1 MGDENNPPNKCDY
14 IEEDSLLAVDDL
26 SINFE
31 SSSPTSKL
39 IFWHSNCSA
48 HGLEGG

>member
-1 MGDENNPPNKCDY
+1 MRTLPINVN
-14 IEEDSLLAVDDL
+14 IEEDSLVAVDDL

-31 SSSPTSKL
+31 SSSPTFKL

-48 HGLEGG
+48 HGLEGR